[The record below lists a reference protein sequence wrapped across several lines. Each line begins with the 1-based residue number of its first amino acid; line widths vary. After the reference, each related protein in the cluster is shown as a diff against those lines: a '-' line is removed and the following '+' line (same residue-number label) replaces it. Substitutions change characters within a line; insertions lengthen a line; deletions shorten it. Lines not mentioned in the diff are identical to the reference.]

1 MMNLSLSLGKSTDK
15 VKVIRNYVK
24 VRAKEK
30 QILDNQ
36 LERLDVQL
44 RKHEIDKHT
53 YERLKDVLEINFI
66 KQREEALEKAF
77 NKN

>member
-1 MMNLSLSLGKSTDK
+1 MNLSLSLGKSTDK

-36 LERLDVQL
+36 LERLYVQL
-44 RKHEIDKHT
+44 RKREIDKHT